1 MENQSNP
8 LKQYF
13 RKPGIWV
20 KLPSQGKFYQTKPAE
35 LNDMGEIPIYPMTAK
50 DELLA
55 KNADALLNG
64 SAIIQLV
71 QSCAPTIVD
80 PENMPAID
88 LDAVLVAVKRCTYG
102 EFMDVST
109 TCDCAEGT
117 KNEVRVDVNQLI
129 AGIRVMEDSEPI
141 EHESGIKIFTRPI
154 TVKNIL
160 DLNWVQYEQVRQIQ
174 MAERQDLDE
183 KVRSSMLTNSYEK
196 LTNQS
201 LRVVAGAIETLLL
214 PDGSTVNSRDWI
226 EEWVKDLSRPEY
238 TKLEKAIMDTNSR
251 GIDKELKIQCQKCD
265 KVYTSQLDLNP
276 TTFFA

>member
-1 MENQSNP
+1 MENHNNP

-20 KLPSQGKFYQTKPAE
+20 KLPSQGKFYQTRPAE

-71 QSCAPTIVD
+71 KSCAPTIAD
-80 PENMPAID
+80 PENMPSID

-109 TCDCAEGT
+109 TCDCEEAT
-117 KNEVRVDVNQLI
+117 KNDVRIDVNQLI
-129 AGIRVMEDSEPI
+129 AGIKVIEDMEPI
-141 EHESGIKIFTRPI
+141 EHESGIKIYTRPI

-174 MAERQDLDE
+174 MAERQDLEE
-183 KVRSSMLTNSYEK
+183 KARTEILTTSYEK

-201 LRVVAGAIETLLL
+201 LKVVAGAIETLLL
-214 PDGSTVNSRDWI
+214 PDGTTVTEPKWI
-226 EEWVKDLSRPEY
+226 EEWVRDLSRPEY
-238 TKLEKAIMDTNSR
+238 SKLEKAIMDTNSK
-251 GIDKELKIQCQKCD
+251 GIDKELRIQCQKCN

>member
-71 QSCAPTIVD
+71 QSCAPTITD

-129 AGIRVMEDSEPI
+129 AGIKVMEDSEPI
-141 EHESGIKIFTRPI
+141 EHESGIKIFTKPI

-214 PDGSTVNSRDWI
+214 PDGGTVNSRDWI
-226 EEWVKDLSRPEY
+226 EEWVRDLSRPEY

-251 GIDKELKIQCQKCD
+251 GIDKELKIQCQKCN

>member
-20 KLPSQGKFYQTKPAE
+20 KLPSQGKFYQTRPAE

-129 AGIRVMEDSEPI
+129 AGIKVMEDSEPI
-141 EHESGIKIFTRPI
+141 EHESGIKIFTKPI

-214 PDGSTVNSRDWI
+214 PDGSTVTDKNWI
-226 EEWVKDLSRPEY
+226 EEWVRDLSRPEY
-238 TKLEKAIMDTNSR
+238 SKLEKAIMDTNSR